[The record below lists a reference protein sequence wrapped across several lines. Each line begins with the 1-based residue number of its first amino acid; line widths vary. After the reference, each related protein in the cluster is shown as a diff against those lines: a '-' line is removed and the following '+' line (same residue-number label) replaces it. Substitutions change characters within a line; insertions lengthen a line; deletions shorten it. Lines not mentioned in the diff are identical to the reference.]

1 MAVAGAKGIAGRA
14 KEELYRQLILEAAQ
28 AVFADRSHDDA
39 KIGYIAEASGVSLQT
54 LYSEFPVRSAMDP

>member
-1 MAVAGAKGIAGRA
+1 VAVAGAKGIAGRA

-39 KIGYIAEASGVSLQT
+39 KIG
-54 LYSEFPVRSAMDP
+54 